1 VAQIKRLVE
10 IPSKECFEK
19 EYLLKGIPVVI
30 EKCVSQWPAASWTLN
45 SIKEKA
51 GHRQVF
57 VRRNTNKEEYKL
69 GRRYNIESMKFH
81 DYIENIQA
89 KNAKSKESYLAVQ
102 NIKKALPELE
112 TDLGS
117 LQYIDKLHGGPY
129 LWVARAGHYEFCHF
143 DPDDNF
149 LVILSGQKRVRLY
162 GADIH
167 NMYPNILGS
176 KGKTIQSQVDCDCP
190 DLDTFPKFN
199 LAKCQEC
206 ILNSG
211 DVLFF
216 PAFWWHQVT
225 TLEDTISMN
234 TFFGNPGTNI
244 YLSKVMSGPQ
254 WDCFQYWLLNIIE
267 QNRHT
272 DRFVR
277 LLQYLPEVIETFLL
291 KQWKEVPSPEQLQT
305 LVDVVHTYCGI
316 DTNVKCTSLEK
327 NKNPPP
333 LKIRGL
339 LWRS

>member
-1 VAQIKRLVE
+1 MFPLFRWDNYKIKFRLDE
-10 IPSKECFEK
+10 TKC
-19 EYLLKGIPVVI
+19 LLKVVI
-30 EKCVSQWPAASWTLN
+30 W
-45 SIKEKA
+45 
-51 GHRQVF
+51 
-57 VRRNTNKEEYKL
+57 KEERLTYHL
-69 GRRYNIESMKFH
+69 KF
-81 DYIENIQA
+81 YFFIFQ
-89 KNAKSKESYLAVQ
+89 
-102 NIKKALPELE
+102 
-112 TDLGS
+112 
-117 LQYIDKLHGGPY
+117 
-129 LWVARAGHYEFCHF
+129 
-143 DPDDNF
+143 
-149 LVILSGQKRVRLY
+149 
-162 GADIH
+162 
-167 NMYPNILGS
+167 
-176 KGKTIQSQVDCDCP
+176 
-190 DLDTFPKFN
+190 
-199 LAKCQEC
+199 C